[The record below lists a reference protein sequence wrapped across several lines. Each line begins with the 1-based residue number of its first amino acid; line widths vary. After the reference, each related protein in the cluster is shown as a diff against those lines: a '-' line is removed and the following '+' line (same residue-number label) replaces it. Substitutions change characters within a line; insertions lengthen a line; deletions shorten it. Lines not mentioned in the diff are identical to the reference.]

1 MSNQGV
7 EGTTAYQIHSEG
19 GHAMNGP
26 NKTDTIERDEEL
38 IGILFAISVVSKRLA
53 RSLQR
58 LAEYEKGGN
67 ATDGKDVGTL
77 SASR

>member
-1 MSNQGV
+1 MD
-7 EGTTAYQIHSEG
+7 
-19 GHAMNGP
+19 GP
-26 NKTDTIERDEEL
+26 NRTNTIERDEEL

-67 ATDGKDVGTL
+67 TADGKDVRTL

>member
-1 MSNQGV
+1 
-7 EGTTAYQIHSEG
+7 
-19 GHAMNGP
+19 MNGP

-58 LAEYEKGGN
+58 LAEYEKGGKN
-67 ATDGKDVGTL
+67 TDGKDVGTL
-77 SASR
+77 ASS

>member
-1 MSNQGV
+1 
-7 EGTTAYQIHSEG
+7 
-19 GHAMNGP
+19 MNGP
-26 NKTDTIERDEEL
+26 KKTDAIERDEEL

-53 RSLQR
+53 RSLQH

-77 SASR
+77 ASSR

>member
-1 MSNQGV
+1 
-7 EGTTAYQIHSEG
+7 
-19 GHAMNGP
+19 MNGP
-26 NKTDTIERDEEL
+26 NKTDVIERDEEL

-77 SASR
+77 ASSR